1 MPALRV
7 DVSLTNVGADHSV
20 GTLSK
25 ADKTLIFNRN
35 TPAQYGGNDF
45 RTSMTTT

>member
-7 DVSLTNVGADHSV
+7 DVGLTNVGADHSV

-25 ADKTLIFNRN
+25 ADKSAIFNRSD
-35 TPAQYGGNDF
+35 AVYGG
-45 RTSMTTT
+45 TTADNG